1 MHATLTGLVF
11 LMERGNSLII
21 SLFKQDFKSRQW
33 IASNFCT
40 LTHSKLFPAKWKPMD
55 LKTVIEFFL
64 SSDLYN
70 DKIHFFFSSV
80 FTVLAVSF
88 HLCILYFS
96 SPSYEV
102 TDAFM
107 QL

>member
-1 MHATLTGLVF
+1 
-11 LMERGNSLII
+11 
-21 SLFKQDFKSRQW
+21 
-33 IASNFCT
+33 
-40 LTHSKLFPAKWKPMD
+40 MD